1 MAEVEKLKLEGPT
14 TEDLNKVK
22 ESKLQSYREASKTN
36 RFWLSNLTT
45 SMQEDSDAEKV
56 LKTEE
61 AINALTKE
69 AIQKVAN
76 EFLDGNYFLGILMP
90 EED

>member
-45 SMQEDSDAEKV
+45 SMEEDSV
-56 LKTEE
+56 LK
-61 AINALTKE
+61 K
-69 AIQKVAN
+69 
-76 EFLDGNYFLGILMP
+76 F
-90 EED
+90 